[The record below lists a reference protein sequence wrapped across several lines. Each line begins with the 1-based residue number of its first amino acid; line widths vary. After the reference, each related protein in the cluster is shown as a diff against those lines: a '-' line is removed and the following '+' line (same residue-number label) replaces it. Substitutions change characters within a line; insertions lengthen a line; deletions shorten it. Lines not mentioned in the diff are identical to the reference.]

1 MRLVWLPGRSEWTLP
16 LPSHPLRAALLGT
29 GAVARFHASALKTL
43 EGVELMAAASM
54 SDAESFCQE
63 YQIPHCYGSLDQLL
77 RAERP
82 DVVHLCTPPEGHGA
96 THGRGSVGPTEHSS
110 SPSLGCYPPVA
121 DSANRHALH
130 HPALAPATR
139 HPPLDHCAR
148 CGPCNRDPQPRVPVG
163 PGVEAVDREAADL
176 VVAGAAPAGDDQ
188 RRALVG
194 IGQLLDGGHQRGQ
207 LMVGDEPGQRPGRL
221 RDVRADEQHPTG
233 HVVPL
238 PGSPMANTCS
248 PSVLVRTSGVSKAR
262 VPGQTRFP
270 RAGRVDGPPR
280 VLDSSWSGLR

>member
-1 MRLVWLPGRSEWTLP
+1 
-16 LPSHPLRAALLGT
+16 
-29 GAVARFHASALKTL
+29 
-43 EGVELMAAASM
+43 MAAASM
-54 SDAESFCQE
+54 SDAETFWQE

-77 RAERP
+77 GAERP
-82 DVVHLCTPPEGHGA
+82 DVVTFARRQKDTAQPTAADQLDRPSTHRRPRSAA
-96 THGRGSVGPTEHSS
+96 TRPSPTR
-110 SPSLGCYPPVA
+110 
-121 DSANRHALH
+121 ANRHALH

-148 CGPCNRDPQPRVPVG
+148 CGPCDRYPQPRVPVG
-163 PGVEAVDREAADL
+163 IGVEAVDREAADL

-262 VPGQTRFP
+262 VSGQTRFP

-280 VLDSSWSGLR
+280 VLDPSWSGLR